1 MALDAKLKK
10 AMKAGYWKRWN
21 GKIQKQI
28 DENIEKYTPNKYFIP
43 AGENIPEVV
52 KNMPKAQAFKK
63 GTLEKIIAQMFKK
76 CAVLGVKSQKKS

>member
-28 DENIEKYTPNKYFIP
+28 DENIEKYR
-43 AGENIPEVV
+43 
-52 KNMPKAQAFKK
+52 
-63 GTLEKIIAQMFKK
+63 
-76 CAVLGVKSQKKS
+76 

>member
-28 DENIEKYTPNKYFIP
+28 DENIEKYRKADADWKIEGLKAGTDVKVEQVSHKFIFGAHIFNFDQLGTDERNEKY
-43 AGENIPEVV
+43 
-52 KNMPKAQAFKK
+52 KA
-63 GTLEKIIAQMFKK
+63 
-76 CAVLGVKSQKKS
+76 